1 MHSPPLLAAMDALF
15 AGDGFLLGVAG
26 RDLLGVI
33 DTGPFAV
40 YVLLAML
47 FPEES
52 ALLIPVVPQ
61 GGLAGP

>member
-1 MHSPPLLAAMDALF
+1 MDALF
-15 AGDGFLLGVAG
+15 TGDGFLLGVAG

-33 DTGPFAV
+33 DTVPFVA
-40 YVLLAML
+40 YILPAML

-52 ALLIPVVPQ
+52 ALMIPE